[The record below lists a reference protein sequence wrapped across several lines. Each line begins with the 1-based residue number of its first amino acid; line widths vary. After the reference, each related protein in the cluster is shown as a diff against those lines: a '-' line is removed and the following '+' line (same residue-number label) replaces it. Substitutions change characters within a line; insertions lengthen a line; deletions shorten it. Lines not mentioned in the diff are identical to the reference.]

1 MLDGFPASL
10 KVLGE
15 VEPVYETMPGWL
27 SKTSDIRDYAA
38 LPANC
43 RRYVERIAELCGA
56 RVGIVSVGPD
66 RSQTIVCEKMF

>member
-1 MLDGFPASL
+1 MSQRAPISQ
-10 KVLGE
+10 
-15 VEPVYETMPGWL
+15 P
-27 SKTSDIRDYAA
+27 AA